1 MLTTPQQHRYRW
13 LHKIIVEVRLMKDP
27 TEQIG
32 TRLLSSIANQEL
44 PFIIGLIVLIF
55 LIWGIYAVS
64 GR

>member
-1 MLTTPQQHRYRW
+1 MLTTPQQHRHRW
-13 LHKIIVEVRLMKDP
+13 LQIVEVRLMKDP

-44 PFIIGLIVLIF
+44 PFIIGLIVLLF
-55 LIWGIYAVS
+55 VVWGISAVS